1 MHLIPSHLVSVV
13 ERAIEGVLAD
23 HKRGHYP
30 DSFYTP
36 QELQADPMAVLIVSA
51 KQATLIAD
59 LMAGEATVRPLGSG
73 ANTSVRD
80 GCGNSDSATIRTTPP
95 SSYVRPRG
103 AT

>member
-1 MHLIPSHLVSVV
+1 MHIIPSHLVSVV

-59 LMAGEATVRPLGSG
+59 LMAGEGTMREPGS
-73 ANTSVRD
+73 SVRTSAH
-80 GCGNSDSATIRTTPP
+80 GGSDSCDFATARITPP